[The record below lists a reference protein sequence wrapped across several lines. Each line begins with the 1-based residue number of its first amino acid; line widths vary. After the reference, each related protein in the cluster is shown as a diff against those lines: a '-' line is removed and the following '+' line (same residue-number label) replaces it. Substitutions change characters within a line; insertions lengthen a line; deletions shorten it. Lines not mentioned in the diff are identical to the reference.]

1 MSEHISIADVIA
13 TTRPVDDYDG
23 AVISSTTHVTK
34 LDVVP
39 ASGVTVLSEATEM
52 IVATLVMSA
61 CIATTIIGNVLVVL
75 SVFTY
80 RIHVLCSR
88 TARDIFTFRSS
99 SGFAYLSLNAQE
111 SSCTDLHYMLSQEAP
126 R

>member
-1 MSEHISIADVIA
+1 MQVTEISKMSERISISDVIT

-39 ASGVTVLSEATEM
+39 ASGATVAQATEM

-61 CIATTIIGNVLVVL
+61 CIAATILGNVLVVL

-80 RIHVLCSR
+80 RTLTLKHLHIAIF
-88 TARDIFTFRSS
+88 ARLR
-99 SGFAYLSLNAQE
+99 LSLKVQA
-111 SSCTDLHYMLSQEAP
+111 YIFML
-126 R
+126 